1 MNKQIDRIA
10 FEFWS
15 GIGSK
20 SDLEDWAEEQLRKDD
35 PHPDACELFNLSDED
50 AEKESIRL
58 AKEIAGFSPTSEQ
71 GEKWAQELLS
81 EYCQKLLD
89 EEITPLQFCNLVNQ
103 FDGGF
108 LGARDIGEGLAYY
121 PEWLGDL
128 WNNCDWCDESWDLA
142 NSPHLA
148 EEAKKVMINET

>member
-1 MNKQIDRIA
+1 MKKIDRIA

-20 SDLEDWAEEQLRKDD
+20 SDLEDWAEEELRKDE
-35 PHPDACELFNLSDED
+35 PHPDACELFNLSYDD

-58 AKEIAGFSPTSEQ
+58 AKEITGFSPTSELS
-71 GEKWAQELLS
+71 EKWAQELLS
-81 EYCQKLLD
+81 IYCKKLLS
-89 EEITPLQFCNLVNQ
+89 EEITPFQFCSLVNQ

-121 PEWLGDL
+121 PEWLGKL
-128 WNNCDWCDESWDLA
+128 WNNCDWCDESWTLSS
-142 NSPHLA
+142 SPHLA
-148 EEAKKVMINET
+148 EEARKVISGT